1 MPEATVRVF
10 TAARMQAIEDNSIVS
25 GTVTGDNLILTQND
39 GGTINAGN
47 VRGPQGDPG
56 PINQANLDSAIA
68 ASHPGC
74 VLTTV
79 ANQTGKTTSGSW
91 WNISW
96 NGTDLRDTGNTFH
109 PTAGSD
115 VINIPTT
122 GWYMLAGSVVWE
134 ASLIG
139 ARMVR
144 YTVGGTGDNRMAVL
158 GAEGLGAR
166 SARLP
171 FAEEVYL
178 TSGSLLRI
186 SGMQESGSPLDIL
199 PGCKLSVRFLSAA

>member
-10 TAARMQAIEDNSIVS
+10 TAARMQAIEDDTIIS
-25 GTVTGDNLILTQND
+25 GTVSGDNLILTRKG
-39 GGTINAGN
+39 GGTVNAGN
-47 VRGPQGDPG
+47 VRGAQGIPG
-56 PINQANLDSAIA
+56 PINSTDLNNAIA

-79 ANQTGKTTSGSW
+79 ANQTGKTTSGAW

-96 NGTDLRDTGNTFH
+96 NGTDLRDTGTFH
-109 PTAGSD
+109 TGTGD

-122 GWYMLAGSVVWE
+122 GWYMITGSIVWE
-134 ASLIG
+134 ANLIG
-139 ARMVR
+139 PRLVR
-144 YTVGGTGDNRMAVL
+144 YTVDAAGDNRMAVL
-158 GAEGLGAR
+158 TAEGTGGR
-166 SARLP
+166 SPRIP

-178 TSGSLLRI
+178 TAGAALRI

-199 PGCKLSVRFLSAA
+199 PGCKVAVRFLSAA

>member
-10 TAARMQAIEDNSIVS
+10 TSARMQAIEDDTIIS
-25 GTVTGDNLILTQND
+25 GTVTGDNLILTRKG
-39 GGTINAGN
+39 GGTVNAGN
-47 VRGPQGDPG
+47 VRGAQGIPG
-56 PINQANLDSAIA
+56 PINSTDVNNAIA

-79 ANQTGKTTSGSW
+79 ANQTGKTTSGAW

-96 NGTDLRDTGNTFH
+96 NGTDARDTGNTFH

-122 GWYMLAGSVVWE
+122 GWYMIAGSIVWE
-134 ASLIG
+134 ANLIG
-139 ARMVR
+139 PRMVR
-144 YTVGGTGDNRMAVL
+144 YTIGGSGDNRMAVVT
-158 GAEGLGAR
+158 AEGTGGR
-166 SARLP
+166 SPRIP